1 MRQACYSRPSHRAHP
16 DLELYHCRINPCR
29 SVAPCTGTQHRRVWL
44 STNGRVAGA
53 WVELTHKMHL
63 YRIDTFFLGPDF
75 HPKCEFPWGPRRRIG
90 AQRNQMLNLPSH
102 STKQV
107 AKLHP
112 VGAGRPKP
120 KTNMSHVTYPAY
132 SIGGNNGLLLTC
144 LDPTLFFFSLWW
156 LQWLQWPWR
165 QVCHI
170 QGKPMPFLRI
180 TPSFISAW
188 LLAAEEKRAHPEAVI
203 MESLVCG
210 IWPMRALQPEPADTF
225 YDLDDFV
232 FAWFC
237 DRLAAD
243 EEVMEEEICNFA
255 KIGQANHSG
264 RSQPT
269 ILRCPLHCT
278 SSGSLGSL
286 PLLWSLTSKKICRA
300 VGSR

>member
-1 MRQACYSRPSHRAHP
+1 
-16 DLELYHCRINPCR
+16 
-29 SVAPCTGTQHRRVWL
+29 
-44 STNGRVAGA
+44 
-53 WVELTHKMHL
+53 MHL

-120 KTNMSHVTYPAY
+120 KTNMSHVTYPEY
-132 SIGGNNGLLLTC
+132 SIGGDNGLLLTC
-144 LDPTLFFFSLWW
+144 LDSTLFCLLWW
-156 LQWLQWPWR
+156 LQWLQWPWP

-188 LLAAEEKRAHPEAVI
+188 LLAAEEKRAQPEAVI

-210 IWPMRALQPEPADTF
+210 IWPMRASQPEPADTF

-243 EEVMEEEICNFA
+243 EEVMEEEICNLA
-255 KIGQANHSG
+255 KNWT
-264 RSQPT
+264 SQPFRKKPT
-269 ILRCPLHCT
+269 NDLEVPITLHKFWQHWFIATLMEPYKQKDMQSCWVAIGCESSSDIVNLATLGTCPKIDG
-278 SSGSLGSL
+278 SSYLCKVCA
-286 PLLWSLTSKKICRA
+286 TMICVLA
-300 VGSR
+300 ACC